1 MYIHNSCIFR
11 DPLHLKR
18 ELKTTYGPKRE
29 TYTKLTLNKT
39 AEISNYMPQH
49 TTVPTHHFED
59 SHTRMYI
66 YTHPATI
73 LSEYSPEYC
82 MSNTYMSLPM
92 GYEPFVGKRLV
103 PL

>member
-1 MYIHNSCIFR
+1 M
-11 DPLHLKR
+11 HLKR
-18 ELKTTYGPKRE
+18 ELKTAYGPKRE

-49 TTVPTHHFED
+49 TTVPIHHFED

-66 YTHPATI
+66 HTHPAPI
-73 LSEYSPEYC
+73 LSEYSLEYC
-82 MSNTYMSLPM
+82 MSNTCPYQWDMS
-92 GYEPFVGKRLV
+92 